1 MKTGKGKVFV
11 LIGMIALLVVTG
23 ALNIYL
29 NQSAE
34 DAQANAGL
42 ASSDFFVTYRADRT
56 ETRNQELLNLD
67 AIISGGVS
75 GEDTI
80 AKAEL
85 DKLALNDAMELELKL
100 EGLIKAA
107 GFDDAVIINS
117 EENLSVILRSGETL
131 TSDQV
136 TTVLKIVTD
145 ETGKKASNVRII
157 PVE

>member
-1 MKTGKGKVFV
+1 MKSGKGKVFV
-11 LIGMIALLVVTG
+11 LIGMIVLLVVTG

-34 DAQANAGL
+34 DAQANANL
-42 ASSDFFVTYRADRT
+42 TSSDFFVTYRADRE

-67 AIISGGVS
+67 AVISGGIS
-75 GEDTI
+75 GEDAI
-80 AKAEL
+80 AQAEL
-85 DKLALNDAMELELKL
+85 DKRAINSAMELELKL
-100 EGLIKAA
+100 EGLIKAV
-107 GFDDAVIINS
+107 GFEDAVIINS
-117 EENLSVILRSGETL
+117 EENLSVILRSPETL
-131 TSDQV
+131 TSEQV

>member
-29 NQSAE
+29 NQSAQ
-34 DAQANAGL
+34 DTQANATL

-75 GEDTI
+75 GEDAI
-80 AKAEL
+80 AQAEI
-85 DKLALNDAMELELKL
+85 DKRAITVAMEMELKL

-107 GFDDAVIINS
+107 GFEDAVIINS
-117 EENLSVILRSGETL
+117 EENLSVILRAPQEL
-131 TSDQV
+131 TSEQV

-145 ETGKKASNVRII
+145 ETGKKASNIRII

>member
-1 MKTGKGKVFV
+1 MKSGKGKVFV

-34 DAQANAGL
+34 DAQANANL
-42 ASSDFFVTYRADRT
+42 TSSDFFVTYRADRE

-67 AIISGGVS
+67 AVISGGIS
-75 GEDTI
+75 GEDAI
-80 AKAEL
+80 AQAEL
-85 DKLALNDAMELELKL
+85 DKRAINSAMELELKL
-100 EGLIKAA
+100 EGLIKAV
-107 GFDDAVIINS
+107 GFEDAVIINS
-117 EENLSVILRSGETL
+117 EENLSVILRSPETL
-131 TSDQV
+131 TSEQV